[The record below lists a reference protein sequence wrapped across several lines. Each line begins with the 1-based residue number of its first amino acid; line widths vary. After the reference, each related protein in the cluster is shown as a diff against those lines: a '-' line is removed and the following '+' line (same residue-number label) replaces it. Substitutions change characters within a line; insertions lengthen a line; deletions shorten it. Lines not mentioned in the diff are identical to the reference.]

1 MRLDFRR
8 ANIED
13 IPIAIKLQNEA
24 FYQDFLRYGSCPSY
38 NRPESDMRD
47 IITNHHD
54 FLILADDIPV
64 GNMIIKLRE
73 GNECHLNSLSIL
85 PEYQGKGIGK
95 AAMAFIETAF
105 PDSVLFT
112 LDTPA
117 DKQSN
122 VAFYVS
128 CGYSIVGHVEFDE
141 MKLVL
146 LERRRIG

>member
-8 ANIED
+8 ATIVD
-13 IPIAIKLQNEA
+13 IPIAITLQNEA
-24 FYQDFLRYGSCPSY
+24 FYLDFLRYGSCPSY
-38 NRPESDMRD
+38 NRSEDKMRD
-47 IITNHHD
+47 IIINHHD
-54 FLILADDIPV
+54 FLIFADDIPV
-64 GNMIIKLRE
+64 GNIIIKLRE
-73 GNECHLNSLSIL
+73 ENECHLNSLGIL

-105 PDSVLFT
+105 PSSLLFT

-128 CGYSIVGHVEFDE
+128 CGYSISGHIELDD

-146 LERRRIG
+146 FERRRTG